1 MDVFVSNN
9 PVVKSFLAGSFSG
22 TCSTILLQPLDL
34 VKTRIQ
40 QAANLELAE
49 CATAAVL
56 NTTASKPT
64 IYSTMRVV
72 IATENIGGLWKGM
85 TPSIT
90 RTVPG
95 VGLYFASLH
104 WLKTSFGG
112 NTEKPGPLHAICLGM
127 TARCVAGCAMIPITV
142 LKTRFESGKFNYTR
156 MSTAL
161 LEIYSREGVRGLC
174 CGLVPTLV
182 RDAPYSGL
190 YLMFYTQLKQYVSS
204 TLLQVNPTLDV
215 RNNGYLASITHFS
228 CGISAGLLASLVTHP
243 ADVVKTR
250 MQLEPS
256 TYPSVTK
263 ACKQIV
269 VLSGPRGFLIG
280 LAPRMLRRTLMSALA
295 WTCYEEIM
303 RQFGLK

>member
-1 MDVFVSNN
+1 MDVFVSQN

-49 CATAAVL
+49 ATTAAVL
-56 NTTASKPT
+56 NTATSKPT

-72 IATENIGGLWKGM
+72 IATENVAGLWKGM

-190 YLMFYTQLKQYVSS
+190 YLMFYTQLKQNVSS
-204 TLLQVNPTLDV
+204 TLLQVHPALDV

-250 MQLEPS
+250 MQLEPLI
-256 TYPSVTK
+256 YPSVTK

>member
-1 MDVFVSNN
+1 MDVLVAN

-22 TCSTILLQPLDL
+22 TCSTILFQPLDL
-34 VKTRIQ
+34 IKTRIQ
-40 QAANLELAE
+40 NAHYSATLVAATDGVPHAR
-49 CATAAVL
+49 
-56 NTTASKPT
+56 PT
-64 IYSTMRVV
+64 IYSTLRVV
-72 IATENIGGLWKGM
+72 IATENFAGLWKGM

-112 NTEKPGPLHAICLGM
+112 STEKPSPLQAIGLGM
-127 TARCVAGCAMIPITV
+127 TARCVAGVAMIPITV
-142 LKTRFESGKFNYTR
+142 LKTRFESGQYNYTR

-161 LEIYSREGVRGLC
+161 VEIYCREGPRGLC

-190 YLMFYTQLKQYVSS
+190 YLMFYTQLKQCTSS
-204 TLLQVNPTLDV
+204 LLAQAGYDV
-215 RNNGYLASITHFS
+215 KVNGYLASATHFS
-228 CGISAGLLASLVTHP
+228 CGVFAGLLASLVTHP

-250 MQLEPS
+250 MQLEPLN
-256 TYPSVTK
+256 YPSVAK
-263 ACKQIV
+263 ACQQIL
-269 VLSGPRGFLIG
+269 VLNGPRGFLIG

-295 WTCYEEIM
+295 WTVYEEIM
-303 RQFGLK
+303 RQLGLK

>member
-1 MDVFVSNN
+1 MDVFVSSN

-40 QAANLELAE
+40 QAANLQMAE
-49 CATAAVL
+49 TTVMAT
-56 NTTASKPT
+56 NTAITKPT

-72 IATENIGGLWKGM
+72 IATENVAGLWKGM

-142 LKTRFESGKFNYTR
+142 LKTRFESGKYNYTR

-161 LEIYSREGVRGLC
+161 LDIYRREGARGLC

-190 YLMFYTQLKQYVSS
+190 YLMFYTQLKQNASS
-204 TLLQVNPTLDV
+204 TLLKIHPALDV
-215 RNNGYLASITHFS
+215 KNNGYLASITHFS

-250 MQLEPS
+250 MQLEPLI
-256 TYPSVTK
+256 YPSVTK
-263 ACKQIV
+263 ACNQIL

>member
-1 MDVFVSNN
+1 MDVLLSQN

-49 CATAAVL
+49 SATATVL
-56 NTTASKPT
+56 TTSKPT

-72 IATENIGGLWKGM
+72 IATENVAGLWKGM
-85 TPSIT
+85 TPSVT

-112 NTEKPGPLHAICLGM
+112 NTEKPGPLQAICLGM

-161 LEIYSREGVRGLC
+161 IEIYSREGVRGLC

-190 YLMFYTQLKQYVSS
+190 YLMFYTQLKQNVAS
-204 TLLQVNPTLDV
+204 TLLRANPALDV
-215 RNNGYLASITHFS
+215 RNNGYLASITHFI
-228 CGISAGLLASLVTHP
+228 CGINAGLLASLVTHP

-250 MQLEPS
+250 MQLEPLI
-256 TYPSVTK
+256 YPSVTK
-263 ACKQIV
+263 ACKKIV

-303 RQFGLK
+303 RRFRLK